1 MVDQARIEELR
12 RRVQADPASIA
23 FAQLAEDLRR
33 NGAFEEAV
41 STCRAGLLTHPTYAS
56 ARVTLGRALLA
67 LNQAAAAEVELRQAV
82 AALPDSASANRALGD
97 ACRRLNKL
105 DEAVQHYRAARTLAP
120 NDPDIDRLLT
130 DLRHASGP
138 NGAEE
143 RGAQQDHRIRATLSA
158 LEAWMEAIR
167 AARAQPKP

>member
-12 RRVQADPASIA
+12 RRVHADPASIA

-41 STCRAGLLTHPTYAS
+41 STCRAGLATHPTYAS

-105 DEAVQHYRAARTLAP
+105 AEAVEHYRVARHLAP
-120 NDPDIDRLLT
+120 NDPDLDKLLT
-130 DLRHASGP
+130 DLRHASGK
-138 NGAEE
+138 NDTDD
-143 RGAQQDHRIRATLSA
+143 RGARRDNRARATLSA

-167 AARAQPKP
+167 AARTQRQP

>member
-33 NGAFEEAV
+33 NGAFQEAV
-41 STCRAGLLTHPTYAS
+41 ATCRTGLLTHPTYAS

-67 LNQAAAAEVELRQAV
+67 LGQAATAEVELRQAV
-82 AALPDSASANRALGD
+82 AASPDSASANRALGD
-97 ACRRLNKL
+97 ACRALGKL
-105 DEAVQHYRAARTLAP
+105 DEATSHYRIARTLAP

-130 DLRHASGP
+130 ELSPASSRQAAGP
-138 NGAEE
+138 RGGADTS
-143 RGAQQDHRIRATLSA
+143 RARATLSA
-158 LEAWMEAIR
+158 LEAWMEGIHATR
-167 AARAQPKP
+167 TERKP

>member
-33 NGAFEEAV
+33 NGAFEESVNTA
-41 STCRAGLLTHPTYAS
+41 RAGLLTHPTYAS

-97 ACRRLNKL
+97 ACRRLGKL
-105 DEAVQHYRAARTLAP
+105 DEAMNHYRIARTLAP
-120 NDPDIDRLLT
+120 NDPDIDKLLNE
-130 DLRHASGP
+130 LNPASGRQIADQHAAADS
-138 NGAEE
+138 GRA
-143 RGAQQDHRIRATLSA
+143 RATLSV
-158 LEAWMEAIR
+158 LEAWMEAIH
-167 AARAQPKP
+167 AARTERQP